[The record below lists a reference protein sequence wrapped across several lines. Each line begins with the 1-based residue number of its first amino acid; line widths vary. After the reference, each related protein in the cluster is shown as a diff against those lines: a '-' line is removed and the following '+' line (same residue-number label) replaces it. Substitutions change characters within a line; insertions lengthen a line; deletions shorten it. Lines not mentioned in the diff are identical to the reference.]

1 MSRTVLILI
10 GVLAALSACGGDDSG
25 PTAGK
30 RLEVVAAFYPL
41 AWAAERVGGNGVHVR
56 NLTPPG
62 VEPHD
67 VELSPR
73 DVERIRAADV
83 VLYLGAGFQPAVED
97 AVDGADGKTVD
108 LLENER
114 LVRPVEAEGE
124 LTADPHIWL
133 DPRRYVELVERI
145 AGALDR
151 SVPPELAVEFQ
162 SLDREFARGL
172 DRCERRDVVTTHA
185 AFGYLT
191 RRYGLDQISISGL
204 SPEVEPAPR
213 ELEKIVDQVRES
225 GATTIFFET
234 LVSPRLAETVARE
247 TGATTGVLDP
257 LEGIAEDDLEQGADY
272 LSVMRENLASLR
284 RGLECR

>member
-1 MSRTVLILI
+1 MTRTILVLICA
-10 GVLAALSACGGDDSG
+10 LASLTACGGNASSSQD
-25 PTAGK
+25 GK
-30 RLEVVAAFYPL
+30 LDVVAAFYPL
-41 AWAAERVGGNGVHVR
+41 AWAAEEIGGAGVDVR

-62 VEPHD
+62 AEPHD
-67 VELSPR
+67 VELSPK
-73 DVERIRAADV
+73 DVERIRSADV

-97 AVDGADGKTVD
+97 AVHGAEGKTVD
-108 LLENER
+108 LLANER
-114 LVRPVEAEGE
+114 LASPVEVEGE

-133 DPRRYVELVERI
+133 DPRRYRAMVERV
-145 AGALDR
+145 AVALDR
-151 SVPPELAVEFQ
+151 SVPVELADELQ
-162 SLDREFARGL
+162 ALDREFARGL
-172 DRCERRDVVTTHA
+172 ALCERREVVTTHA

-213 ELEKIVDQVRES
+213 KLEEIVDRVRES

-247 TGATTGVLDP
+247 TGAQTDVLDP
-257 LEGIAEDDLEQGADY
+257 LEGIEEADLDRGADY